1 MKFTDDGGTISFTV
15 TYHAGMDTCYAGL
28 DTYHA
33 GLDREQIMVHYRI
46 ADTGV
51 GMSPEFLK
59 KIFDEFSQEESGA
72 RTHYKGTGLGMAITK
87 RYVDLLGGT
96 ISVESEKGVGTT
108 FTVDIPMKK
117 TNEIPKKETLIT
129 KKPKNLTGV
138 KVLMAEDNDLNAE
151 LATVILEEAGM
162 KVTRVENGKRAVET
176 WQSHPA
182 GTYDVILM
190 DIMMP
195 VMDGYAATRAIR
207 ALPRKDAKT
216 IPIIAMTANA
226 FAEDIEKALD
236 AGMNAHLSKPIVI
249 EDVLH
254 TISNT
259 IG

>member
-1 MKFTDDGGTISFTV
+1 
-15 TYHAGMDTCYAGL
+15 
-28 DTYHA
+28 
-33 GLDREQIMVHYRI
+33 
-46 ADTGV
+46 
-51 GMSPEFLK
+51 
-59 KIFDEFSQEESGA
+59 
-72 RTHYKGTGLGMAITK
+72 MAITK

-96 ISVESEKGVGTT
+96 IFVKSKKGVGTT

-117 TNEIPKKETLIT
+117 TDEIPKKETLIT

-138 KVLMAEDNDLNAE
+138 KVLVAEDNDLNAE

-162 KVTRVENGKRAVET
+162 KVTRVENGKQAVEN
-176 WQSHPA
+176 WESHPA

-195 VMDGYAATRAIR
+195 VMDGYTATRTIR
-207 ALPRKDAKT
+207 QLPRKDGKT